1 MSGIWSAAFGT
12 LAGLGV
18 STVFLLA
25 LFIGFCVLFNLPKLK
40 PRGKG
45 ARVVRDLGE
54 QLGGRPEYLLP
65 DAPHGPADQLQT
77 PELLEARQRKPA

>member
-1 MSGIWSAAFGT
+1 MSSIWPAAFGT
-12 LAGLGV
+12 LTGLAA

-40 PRGKG
+40 PRGKR
-45 ARVVRDLGE
+45 ALVVRDLGE
-54 QLGGRPEYLLP
+54 RLGVHPEYLPP
-65 DAPHGPADQLQT
+65 DAPHGPADQLHT